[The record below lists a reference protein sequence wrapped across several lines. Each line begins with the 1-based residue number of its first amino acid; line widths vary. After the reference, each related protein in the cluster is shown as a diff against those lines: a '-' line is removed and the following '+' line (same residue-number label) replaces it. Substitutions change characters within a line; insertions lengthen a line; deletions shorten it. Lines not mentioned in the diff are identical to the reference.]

1 MKSKLLTIICMAVML
16 TACSNADSSTA
27 VTTPAGQTTTTTTTQ
42 SEATTTTTTTESE
55 PVEELTTTTT
65 TSAEQSVTTTTT
77 TTTQT
82 EPTVTTTT
90 PEEDTTTTT
99 TNAKTLITEPKVT
112 TTTKK
117 STTTKKQTTTTKVTT
132 TKPKTTTTTAKKTTT
147 TTTTTTKKVE
157 QPPEGR
163 VMYSSGTTL
172 MKKPKESYSQILY
185 EETPVDAKFIVVGEA
200 FTNEY
205 GEWYNVYYNG
215 EYAYC
220 YVNSLTSLP
229 SSRWDEELCN
239 LINDY
244 RESLGLE
251 KLKIDQRLMEAAD
264 IRSKECDELG
274 TLDHTRPDGSS
285 CFTIFAEVGIT
296 DARCL
301 GVENLASGGAT
312 PQRTFNDW
320 KNSNGHNRNMTSTE
334 LVAMGVGY
342 VDGGAWVFLARTAE
356 SDE

>member
-1 MKSKLLTIICMAVML
+1 MKTKLLTIICMAVML

-27 VTTPAGQTTTTTTTQ
+27 VTTPAGQTTTTTTTTTEATETESKTDSQ
-42 SEATTTTTTTESE
+42 TSEDETVTSETTTT
-55 PVEELTTTTT
+55 PV
-65 TSAEQSVTTTTT
+65 
-77 TTTQT
+77 QT
-82 EPTVTTTT
+82 EEPTITTTT
-90 PEEDTTTTT
+90 PEEITTTTT
-99 TNAKTLITEPKVT
+99 TAETTKPKVT

-285 CFTIFAEVGIT
+285 CFTVFAEVGIT
-296 DARCL
+296 DERCL

>member
-1 MKSKLLTIICMAVML
+1 MKTKLLTIICMAVML

-27 VTTPAGQTTTTTTTQ
+27 VTTPAGQTTTTTTTTTEATETESKTDSQ
-42 SEATTTTTTTESE
+42 TSEDETVTSETTTT
-55 PVEELTTTTT
+55 PV
-65 TSAEQSVTTTTT
+65 
-77 TTTQT
+77 QT
-82 EPTVTTTT
+82 EEPTITTTT
-90 PEEDTTTTT
+90 PEEITTTTT
-99 TNAKTLITEPKVT
+99 TAETTKPKVT

-251 KLKIDQRLMEAAD
+251 KLKIDQRLMEAAQ
-264 IRSKECDELG
+264 IRLDEQKVSAG
-274 TLDHTRPDGSS
+274 HTRPDGSS
-285 CFTIFAEVGIT
+285 CFTVFDEVGIS
-296 DARCL
+296 DESL
-301 GVENLASGGAT
+301 GVENLGGGAT
-312 PQRTFNDW
+312 PQVIFKGW
-320 KNSNGHNRNMTSTE
+320 KNSSGHNRNMTYANS
-334 LVAMGVGY
+334 VAMGVAFDIDRGS
-342 VDGGAWVFLARTAE
+342 WVFLARTAE

>member
-1 MKSKLLTIICMAVML
+1 MKTKLLTIICMAVML

-27 VTTPAGQTTTTTTTQ
+27 VTTPAGQTTTTTTTTTEATETESKTDSQ
-42 SEATTTTTTTESE
+42 TSEDETVTSETTTT
-55 PVEELTTTTT
+55 P
-65 TSAEQSVTTTTT
+65 A
-77 TTTQT
+77 QT
-82 EPTVTTTT
+82 EEPTITTTT
-90 PEEDTTTTT
+90 PEEITTTTT

-163 VMYSSGTTL
+163 VMYSCGAIFRSDTTT
-172 MKKPKESYSQILY
+172 KKSNTKICEIPMDTKI
-185 EETPVDAKFIVVGEA
+185 IVITDVGD
-200 FTNEY
+200 
-205 GEWYNVYYNG
+205 GKDGKGWYKAYYNEQYG
-215 EYAYC
+215 
-220 YVNSLTSLP
+220 YVTHNSVSSLP

-251 KLKIDQRLMEAAD
+251 KLKIDQRLMEAAQ
-264 IRSKECDELG
+264 IRLDEQKVSAG
-274 TLDHTRPDGSS
+274 HTRPDGSS
-285 CFTIFAEVGIT
+285 CFTVFDEVGIS
-296 DARCL
+296 DESL
-301 GVENLASGGAT
+301 GVENLGGGAT
-312 PQRTFNDW
+312 PQVIFKGW
-320 KNSNGHNRNMTSTE
+320 KNSSGHNRNMTYANS
-334 LVAMGVGY
+334 VAMGVAFDIERGS
-342 VDGGAWVFLARTAE
+342 WVFLARTAE